1 MTEPA
6 AAVLHTLCGLPPAW
20 AGQNA
25 WRILDTRFDRGL
37 HFLRTWLAWRN
48 DPHKPRLL
56 HYVALS
62 TTPPSLD
69 ELRACAAPYPDLL
82 ALVTDLAPHCF
93 GLLPGFNRL
102 TLEGGRLL
110 LTLCVGDLTPLLREQ
125 QFVADSVY
133 LDADPAE
140 TSAWSIWT
148 TKALARCCRRGTT
161 LAITAGTPELLK
173 DLTQCGF
180 ELPPVPNT
188 SETGTQQAQFNPR
201 WTIKNTREPALGQA
215 VTVGTCAVIGAG
227 LAGASVAAA
236 LAQRGWQVQVLD
248 QGDTPAAGASGLP
261 VGLVVSHVS
270 ADDCALSRLS
280 RTGVRLM
287 LHHARSL
294 LQQGQDWDATGT
306 LERRVDDSPGLS
318 PTAPPQALDWS
329 RPGHEKL
336 NGAPWCSDLPAGQPA
351 VWHAQAAWL
360 KPAQL
365 VRAWLRQ
372 PGITFQG
379 NAHVATLRQSGDDW
393 ELLNAQNEV
402 LARAHRVV
410 FANASGAVPL
420 LENLQA
426 SQPAMGLHVQQLP
439 VMHGVRG
446 LLSWAMHPGTP
457 DAAFPPFPVNG
468 AGSVIPAIPVN
479 GGAAWFIGSS
489 YQPDN
494 KPESPDAKNHA
505 ANLGR
510 LHKLIPPLGQLLDK
524 QFTDGRLHS
533 FKNTRCVTSDRLP
546 VVGPLYAA
554 EQPSLWICAGMGSRG
569 LSFSVLCAEL
579 LAARWG
585 AEPLPVDTSLAKS
598 LDALR
603 GISVVSESP

>member
-1 MTEPA
+1 MTETA
-6 AAVLHTLCGLPPAW
+6 AALLHTLCGLPPAW
-20 AGQNA
+20 AKQNA

-37 HFLRTWLAWRN
+37 HFLQTWLAWKN

-56 HYVALS
+56 HYVALTAS
-62 TTPPSLD
+62 PPSLD
-69 ELRACAAPYPDLL
+69 ALRACAAPYPELL
-82 ALVTDLAPHCF
+82 ALVNDMASHWF

-102 TLEGGRLL
+102 TLEGGQLL
-110 LTLCVGDLTPLLREQ
+110 LTLCVGDLTALLREQ

-133 LDADPAE
+133 LNSDPAE
-140 TSAWSIWT
+140 TSAWNVWT

-180 ELPPVPNT
+180 ELSPTAP
-188 SETGTQQAQFNPR
+188 TGAQQAQFNPR
-201 WTIKNTREPALGQA
+201 WRIKNTREPALGQA
-215 VTVGTCAVIGAG
+215 VTIGSCAVIGAG

-248 QGDTPAAGASGLP
+248 QGDAPAAGASGLP
-261 VGLVVSHVS
+261 VGLVVPHVS
-270 ADDCALSRLS
+270 VDDCALSRLS
-280 RTGVRLM
+280 RSGVRLM
-287 LHHARSL
+287 LQQARSL

-306 LERRVDDSPGLS
+306 LERRVDGTPGLS
-318 PTAPPQALDWS
+318 LTASAPALDWS
-329 RPGHEKL
+329 RPGNETI
-336 NGAPWCSDLPAGQPA
+336 NAMPWGHAIPCDQPA

-365 VRAWLRQ
+365 VRAWLAQ
-372 PGITFQG
+372 PGVTFQG
-379 NAHVATLRQSGDDW
+379 NAHVTALRRNGDDW
-393 ELLNAQNEV
+393 ELLNDQGQL
-402 LARAHRVV
+402 LARANRVV
-410 FANASGAVPL
+410 FANAGGALPL
-420 LENLQA
+420 LETLQT
-426 SQPAMGLHVQQLP
+426 SQPDLDLHVKQLP
-439 VMHGVRG
+439 LMHGVRG

-468 AGSVIPAIPVN
+468 AGSVIPAIPVE

-510 LHKLIPPLGQLLDK
+510 LHQLLPSLGQMLAP
-524 QFTDGRLHS
+524 QFTDGSLNT
-533 FKNTRCVTSDRLP
+533 FKSTRCVTADRLP
-546 VVGPLYAA
+546 VVGPLYRAA
-554 EQPSLWICAGMGSRG
+554 QPSLWMCAGMGSRG

-585 AEPLPVDTSLAKS
+585 AEPLPLDAGLAQS
-598 LDALR
+598 LDTLR
-603 GISVVSESP
+603 GQQPLSADKI